1 MSTKTP
7 FKNLYVTG
15 IFNLVGN
22 GTITGNLN
30 VKGNLIL
37 GNTRI
42 SEQTYNELVFLVNQP
57 LLAGPKGEDGLQGP
71 EGPRGQLIITENN
84 DIIESNTGTGSKG
97 DVTFGLD
104 NGNYYLYV
112 CYRSGN
118 WGRIPLDI
126 NFSSTN

>member
-22 GTITGNLN
+22 ATVNGNVN
-30 VKGNLIL
+30 VIGNIIL
-37 GNTRI
+37 GNTVI
-42 SEQTYNELVFLVNQP
+42 SEQSYNELINIAFQP
-57 LLAGPKGEDGLQGP
+57 IPGPKGEDGEQGLKGDP
-71 EGPRGQLIITENN
+71 GDLKITQNN
-84 DIIESNTGTGSKG
+84 DITETNIETGSKG
-97 DVTFGLD
+97 DVAFGLD

-126 NFSSTN
+126 NFTSFN

>member
-57 LLAGPKGEDGLQGP
+57 LLAGPKGDDGEPGP
-71 EGPRGQLIITENN
+71 IGPPGQLIITENN
-84 DIIESNTGTGSKG
+84 DIINTDTGGSKG
-97 DVTFGLD
+97 DIAFGSD
-104 NGNYYLYV
+104 SGNYYLYV

>member
-22 GTITGNLN
+22 ATVNGNVNITGNI
-30 VKGNLIL
+30 IL
-37 GNTRI
+37 GNTLI
-42 SEQTYNELVFLVNQP
+42 SEQSYNNLVYTVNQP
-57 LLAGPKGEDGLQGP
+57 RLPGPKGDDGLQGP
-71 EGPRGQLIITENN
+71 PGPPGDLKINENDNITQNN
-84 DIIESNTGTGSKG
+84 IGTGNKG
-97 DVTFGLD
+97 DVAFGVD

-118 WGRIPLDI
+118 WGRIQLDI
-126 NFSSTN
+126 NFG

>member
-37 GNTRI
+37 GNTTI

-57 LLAGPKGEDGLQGP
+57 LLPGPKGDDGEVGP
-71 EGPRGQLIITENN
+71 KGDPGILNVNENN
-84 DIIESNTGTGSKG
+84 DITSSTPGTGSKG
-97 DVTFGLD
+97 DIAFGID
-104 NGNYYLYV
+104 AGNYYLYV
-112 CYRSGN
+112 CYSSGN
-118 WGRIPLDI
+118 WGRILLDI
-126 NFSSTN
+126 NF